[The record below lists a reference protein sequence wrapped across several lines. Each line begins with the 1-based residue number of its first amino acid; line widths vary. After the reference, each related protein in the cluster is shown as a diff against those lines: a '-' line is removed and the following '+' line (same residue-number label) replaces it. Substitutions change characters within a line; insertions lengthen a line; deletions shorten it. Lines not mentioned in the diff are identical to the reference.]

1 MAKIKGDME
10 AEQEVLRLVAER
22 QDALA
27 GTFVPLGVTMARNFL
42 GRKLRFRILLAE
54 HLPPAQ
60 AEKLREFLPDKRLK
74 KVYGCCLLEK
84 YPVLDFSQELG

>member
-42 GRKLRFRILLAE
+42 GRKLRFRILTGQALAASASRKAARIS
-54 HLPPAQ
+54 P
-60 AEKLREFLPDKRLK
+60 
-74 KVYGCCLLEK
+74 G
-84 YPVLDFSQELG
+84 